1 MDTTHSTAACSKCK
15 QCGRILTKDEIG
27 LHKILYN
34 RGATSYFCIDC
45 SSQYLEVPVP
55 LLQKKIEEFK
65 AMGCIASLSHRD
77 RYGGS
82 ISVPSGSTSQY
93 EKHVN

>member
-27 LHKILYN
+27 LHKKLYN

-55 LLQKKIEEFK
+55 LLSFTIH
-65 AMGCIASLSHRD
+65 ISASFSLKSCSFFVGVHF
-77 RYGGS
+77 
-82 ISVPSGSTSQY
+82 SGA
-93 EKHVN
+93 KFF

>member
-27 LHKILYN
+27 LHKKLYN
-34 RGATSYFCIDC
+34 RGASSYFCIDC

-65 AMGCIASLSHRD
+65 AMDCRLSF
-77 RYGGS
+77 
-82 ISVPSGSTSQY
+82 
-93 EKHVN
+93 

>member
-27 LHKILYN
+27 LHKKLYN

-45 SSQYLEVPVP
+45 SSQYL
-55 LLQKKIEEFK
+55 
-65 AMGCIASLSHRD
+65 
-77 RYGGS
+77 
-82 ISVPSGSTSQY
+82 
-93 EKHVN
+93 

>member
-27 LHKILYN
+27 LHKKLYN
-34 RGATSYFCIDC
+34 RGASSYFCIDC
-45 SSQYLEVPVP
+45 SSQYLEIPVP

-65 AMGCIASLSHRD
+65 AMGCTLFRD
-77 RYGGS
+77 RSGGS
-82 ISVPSGSTSQY
+82 ISVPGGSTPQY
-93 EKHVN
+93 ETYQLK

>member
-1 MDTTHSTAACSKCK
+1 MDTTHSTAACNKCK

-27 LHKILYN
+27 LHKKLYN

-45 SSQYLEVPVP
+45 SSQYLEIPVP

-65 AMGCIASLSHRD
+65 AMGCTQRPVLKTEYAL
-77 RYGGS
+77 
-82 ISVPSGSTSQY
+82 PLFWQQL
-93 EKHVN
+93 

>member
-1 MDTTHSTAACSKCK
+1 MDITHSTAACSKCK

-27 LHKILYN
+27 LHKKLYN

-45 SSQYLEVPVP
+45 SSQYLEIPVP

-65 AMGCIASLSHRD
+65 AMGCTLFL
-77 RYGGS
+77 
-82 ISVPSGSTSQY
+82 
-93 EKHVN
+93 